1 MNFFLVSGLS
11 GSGKS
16 IALQALEDMGYY
28 CIDNLPA
35 NLLARFAV
43 EVMSQNHEQND
54 DQNGN
59 GSQNCAVS
67 IDSRNKQFLSL
78 LPANLE
84 ELEQLGLNYKIL
96 FLEADEEILVK
107 RFSETRRK
115 HPLTDHRTALVEGI
129 RREKELLDPLATAAA
144 RRIDTSDTTPQEL
157 RGLVR
162 DFAGREIGESLT
174 LLFESFG
181 YKHSVPRDA
190 DFVFDVRCLPNPYWE
205 EALKPLTGLDAPVQE
220 FLHGSERVKQM
231 INQIQ
236 TFVDY
241 WLPAFQEEN
250 RSYITVAIGC
260 TGGQH
265 RSVYVADQLAG
276 HFMNKPFAV
285 QVRHRELPSALN
297 GLDVATNASLH
308 GR

>member
-16 IALQALEDMGYY
+16 IALQALEDLGYY

-35 NLLARFAV
+35 NLLSRFAEEIMAQGEEGV
-43 EVMSQNHEQND
+43 TD
-54 DQNGN
+54 
-59 GSQNCAVS
+59 CAVS
-67 IDSRNKQFLSL
+67 IDSRNRRFMQS
-78 LPANLE
+78 LPANLD
-84 ELEQLGLNYKIL
+84 ELEQLGLSYKIL

-115 HPLTDHRTALVEGI
+115 HPLTDHSTALVEGI
-129 RREKELLDPLATAAA
+129 QREKELLEPLALAAA
-144 RRIDTSDTTPQEL
+144 RRIDTSDTTAQEL

-190 DFVFDVRCLPNPYWE
+190 DFVFDVRCLPNPHWQE
-205 EALKPLTGLDAPVQE
+205 DLQPLSGLDPEVKA
-220 FLHGSERVKQM
+220 FLEQSTNVGEM
-231 INQIQ
+231 IRQIHA
-236 TFVDY
+236 FLEH
-241 WLPAFQEEN
+241 WLPAFQAEH

-265 RSVYVADQLAG
+265 RSVFIADQLAQG
-276 HFMNKPFAV
+276 FRNKPFNI
-285 QVRHRELPSALN
+285 QVRHRELPDAP
-297 GLDVATNASLH
+297 DMQ
-308 GR
+308 

>member
-16 IALQALEDMGYY
+16 IALQALEDLGCY

-35 NLLARFAV
+35 NLLSRFA
-43 EVMSQNHEQND
+43 EDFMNQQEEGLKD
-54 DQNGN
+54 
-59 GSQNCAVS
+59 CAVS
-67 IDSRNKQFLSL
+67 IDSRNRQFLRA

-84 ELEQLGLNYKIL
+84 ELEQLGLDCRIL
-96 FLEADEEILVK
+96 FLEANEDILVK

-115 HPLTDHRTALVEGI
+115 HPLTDQGTALVEGI
-129 RREKELLDPLATAAA
+129 RREKELLEPLAMAAT

-190 DFVFDVRCLPNPYWE
+190 DFVFDVRCLPNPHWE
-205 EALKPLTGLDAPVQE
+205 ESLKPLTGLDTEVQE
-220 FLHGSERVKQM
+220 FLGKSRRVREM
-231 INQIQ
+231 IRQIRD
-236 TFVDY
+236 FIEY
-241 WLPAFQEEN
+241 WLPAFQSEN

-265 RSVYVADQLAG
+265 RSVYIADRLAA
-276 HFMNKPFAV
+276 HFAGKPFHV
-285 QVRHRELPSALN
+285 QVRHREMPHAP
-297 GLDVATNASLH
+297 DM
-308 GR
+308 

>member
-16 IALQALEDMGYY
+16 IALQALEDLGYY

-35 NLLARFAV
+35 NLLSRFASDFMNQT
-43 EVMSQNHEQND
+43 EEGLKD
-54 DQNGN
+54 
-59 GSQNCAVS
+59 CAVS
-67 IDSRNKQFLSL
+67 IDSRNRQFLRA
-78 LPANLE
+78 LPHNLA
-84 ELEQLGLNYKIL
+84 ELEQLGLDCKIL
-96 FLEADEEILVK
+96 FLEANEDILVK

-115 HPLTDHRTALVEGI
+115 HPLTDRRTALVEGI
-129 RREKELLDPLATAAA
+129 RREKELLEPLAIAAT

-190 DFVFDVRCLPNPYWE
+190 DFVFDVRCLPNPHWE
-205 EALKPLTGLDAPVQE
+205 VSLRTLTGLDPEVQE
-220 FLHGSERVKQM
+220 FLKKSERVEEM
-231 INQIQ
+231 IAQIRD
-236 TFVDY
+236 FIEY
-241 WLPAFQEEN
+241 WLPAFQSES
-250 RSYITVAIGC
+250 RSYITVAVGC

-265 RSVYVADQLAG
+265 RSVYVADRLGA
-276 HFMNKPFAV
+276 HFQSRPMQV
-285 QVRHRELPSALN
+285 QVRHRELPN
-297 GLDVATNASLH
+297 TPDVQ
-308 GR
+308 

>member
-16 IALQALEDMGYY
+16 IALQALEDLGCY

-35 NLLARFAV
+35 NLLSRFA
-43 EVMSQNHEQND
+43 EDFMNQQED
-54 DQNGN
+54 GLKD
-59 GSQNCAVS
+59 CAVS
-67 IDSRNKQFLSL
+67 IDSRNRRFLRA

-84 ELEQLGLNYKIL
+84 ELEHLGLDCRIL
-96 FLEADEEILVK
+96 FLEANEEILVK

-115 HPLTDHRTALVEGI
+115 HPLTDQGTALVEGI
-129 RREKELLDPLATAAA
+129 RREKELLEPLAMAAA

-190 DFVFDVRCLPNPYWE
+190 DFVFDVRCLPNPHWE
-205 EALKPLTGLDAPVQE
+205 ESLKPLTGLDPAVRE
-220 FLHGSERVKQM
+220 FLGKSERVGEM
-231 INQIQ
+231 IRQIRD
-236 TFVDY
+236 FVEY
-241 WLPAFQEEN
+241 WLPAFQSEN

-265 RSVYVADQLAG
+265 RSLYVADRLAA
-276 HFMNKPFAV
+276 HFADKPFHV
-285 QVRHRELPSALN
+285 QVRHREMPHTP
-297 GLDVATNASLH
+297 DM
-308 GR
+308 

>member
-35 NLLARFAV
+35 NLLSRFAE
-43 EVMSQNHEQND
+43 EVMSQTEGGVTD
-54 DQNGN
+54 
-59 GSQNCAVS
+59 CAVS
-67 IDSRNKQFLSL
+67 IDSRNRRFMQS
-78 LPANLE
+78 LPANLD
-84 ELEQLGLNYKIL
+84 ELEQLGLDYKIL

-115 HPLTDHRTALVEGI
+115 HPLTDQRTALVEGI
-129 RREKELLDPLATAAA
+129 RREKELLEPLALAAA

-190 DFVFDVRCLPNPYWE
+190 DFVFDVRCLPNPHWQE
-205 EALKPLTGLDAPVQE
+205 DLQPLTGLDRAVCE
-220 FLHGSERVKQM
+220 FLEQSTNVGEM
-231 INQIQ
+231 IAQIRDFLEQ
-236 TFVDY
+236 
-241 WLPAFQEEN
+241 WLPAFQAEH

-265 RSVYVADQLAG
+265 RSVFVADQLAR
-276 HFMNKPFAV
+276 HFKSKPFNV
-285 QVRHRELPSALN
+285 QVRHRELANSPDIN
-297 GLDVATNASLH
+297 
-308 GR
+308 

>member
-35 NLLARFAV
+35 SLLSRFAS
-43 EVMSQNHEQND
+43 EVMSRDED
-54 DQNGN
+54 
-59 GSQNCAVS
+59 GSPDCAVS
-67 IDSRNKQFLSL
+67 VDSRNRQFLGL

-84 ELEQLGLNYKIL
+84 ELERLGLNYKIL

-115 HPLTDHRTALVEGI
+115 HPLTDHRTALIEGI
-129 RREKELLDPLATAAA
+129 RREKVLLDPLATAAT

-190 DFVFDVRCLPNPYWE
+190 DFVFDVRCLPNPYWQKS
-205 EALKPLTGLDAPVQE
+205 LQPLTGIDEPVRE
-220 FLHGSERVKQM
+220 FLLKSERVNQM
-231 INQIQ
+231 IGQIRD
-236 TFVDY
+236 FIEY

-265 RSVYVADQLAG
+265 RSVYIADRLAG
-276 HFMNKPFAV
+276 HFKSKPFHV
-285 QVRHRELPSALN
+285 QVRHRELPGAVES
-297 GLDVATNASLH
+297 
-308 GR
+308 

>member
-35 NLLARFAV
+35 NLLARFAT
-43 EVMSQNHEQND
+43 EVMSQNGKEGGS
-54 DQNGN
+54 NG
-59 GSQNCAVS
+59 QDYAVS
-67 IDSRNKQFLSL
+67 IDSRNRQFLSL
-78 LPANLE
+78 LPTNLA
-84 ELEQLGLNYKIL
+84 ELQELGLNYKIL

-115 HPLTDHRTALVEGI
+115 HPLTDPHTALVEGI
-129 RREKELLDPLATAAA
+129 RREKELLEPLAAAA
-144 RRIDTSDTTPQEL
+144 SRRIDTSDTTPQEL

-190 DFVFDVRCLPNPYWE
+190 DFVFDVRCLPNPHWQE
-205 EALKPLTGLDAPVQE
+205 SLKPLTGLDQPVRE
-220 FLHGSERVKQM
+220 FLQKSERVEEM
-231 INQIQ
+231 IRRIKE
-236 TFVDY
+236 FIEY

-265 RSVYVADQLAG
+265 RSVYIADRLAG
-276 HFMNKPFAV
+276 HFKSKPFAV

-297 GLDVATNASLH
+297 A
-308 GR
+308 

>member
-1 MNFFLVSGLS
+1 MNLFLVSGLS

-16 IALQALEDMGYY
+16 IALQALEDLGYY

-35 NLLARFAV
+35 SLLSRFAGDFMNQT
-43 EVMSQNHEQND
+43 EEGLKD
-54 DQNGN
+54 
-59 GSQNCAVS
+59 CAVS
-67 IDSRNKQFLSL
+67 IDSRNRQFLRA
-78 LPANLE
+78 LPHNLE
-84 ELEQLGLNYKIL
+84 ELERLGLDCKIL
-96 FLEADEEILVK
+96 FLEANEDILVK

-115 HPLTDHRTALVEGI
+115 HPLTDRRTALVEGI
-129 RREKELLDPLATAAA
+129 RREKELLDPLAIAAT

-190 DFVFDVRCLPNPYWE
+190 DFVFDVRCLPNPHWE
-205 EALKPLTGLDAPVQE
+205 TSLRSLTGLDPEVQE
-220 FLHGSERVKQM
+220 FLGTSTRVEEM
-231 INQIQ
+231 IAQIRD
-236 TFVDY
+236 FIEY
-241 WLPAFQEEN
+241 WLPAFQAES

-265 RSVYVADQLAG
+265 RSVYVADRLAR
-276 HFMNKPFAV
+276 HFKGRPMQV
-285 QVRHRELPSALN
+285 QVRHRELPSTL
-297 GLDVATNASLH
+297 GVQ
-308 GR
+308 

>member
-16 IALQALEDMGYY
+16 IALQALEDLGYY

-35 NLLARFAV
+35 NLLSRFAE
-43 EVMSQNHEQND
+43 EVM
-54 DQNGN
+54 DQSEG
-59 GSQNCAVS
+59 GVTDCAVS
-67 IDSRNKQFLSL
+67 IDSRNRRFMRSL
-78 LPANLE
+78 PDNLE
-84 ELEQLGLNYKIL
+84 ELEKLGLDYKIL
-96 FLEADEEILVK
+96 FLEAGEEILVK

-129 RREKELLDPLATAAA
+129 RREKQLLEPLATAAA

-190 DFVFDVRCLPNPYWE
+190 DFVFDVRCLPNPHWE
-205 EALKPLTGLDAPVQE
+205 NDLRQLSGLDPAVQTYLE
-220 FLHGSERVKQM
+220 QSSNVREMISQIRGFLE
-231 INQIQ
+231 
-236 TFVDY
+236 Y
-241 WLPAFQEEN
+241 WLPAFQSEH
-250 RSYITVAIGC
+250 RSYITVAVGC

-265 RSVYVADQLAG
+265 RSVYVVDQLAR
-276 HFMNKPFAV
+276 HFRDKPFNV
-285 QVRHRELPSALN
+285 QVRHRELPA
-297 GLDVATNASLH
+297 GPEIQ
-308 GR
+308 

>member
-35 NLLARFAV
+35 NLLSRFAE
-43 EVMSQNHEQND
+43 EVVKQSGD
-54 DQNGN
+54 GVTD
-59 GSQNCAVS
+59 CAVS
-67 IDSRNKQFLSL
+67 IDSRNRLFMRS
-78 LPANLE
+78 LPANLT
-84 ELEQLGLNYKIL
+84 ELGHLGLDYKIL

-129 RREKELLDPLATAAA
+129 RREKELLEPLAAAAA

-162 DFAGREIGESLT
+162 DFAGREIGESLA

-190 DFVFDVRCLPNPYWE
+190 DFVFDVRCLPNPHWHE
-205 EALKPLTGLDAPVQE
+205 HLQPLSGLDPEVRE
-220 FLHGSERVKQM
+220 FLEQSPKVEEM
-231 INQIQ
+231 IAQIRA
-236 TFVDY
+236 FLEH
-241 WLPAFQEEN
+241 WLPAFQAEH

-265 RSVYVADQLAG
+265 RSVFVADQLG
-276 HFMNKPFAV
+276 RHFKSKPFNV
-285 QVRHRELPSALN
+285 QVRHRELPNSPEL
-297 GLDVATNASLH
+297 
-308 GR
+308 

>member
-35 NLLARFAV
+35 NLLSRFAE
-43 EVMSQNHEQND
+43 EVINHSED
-54 DQNGN
+54 GLTD
-59 GSQNCAVS
+59 CAVS
-67 IDSRNKQFLSL
+67 IDSRNRRFMRS
-78 LPANLE
+78 LPANLD
-84 ELEQLGLNYKIL
+84 ELEQLGLSYKIL
-96 FLEADEEILVK
+96 FLEADEEILVQ

-115 HPLTDHRTALVEGI
+115 HPLTDQRTALVEGI
-129 RREKELLDPLATAAA
+129 RREKELLEPLAAAAA
-144 RRIDTSDTTPQEL
+144 RRIDTSDTTSQEL

-162 DFAGREIGESLT
+162 DFAGREIGESLA

-190 DFVFDVRCLPNPYWE
+190 DFVFDVRCLPNPHWE
-205 EALKPLTGLDAPVQE
+205 PDLQPLSGLDPEVQE
-220 FLHGSERVKQM
+220 FLVNSTNVGEM
-231 INQIQ
+231 ISQIRD
-236 TFVDY
+236 FIEY
-241 WLPAFQEEN
+241 WLPAFQAEN

-265 RSVYVADQLAG
+265 RSVFVADHLAR
-276 HFMNKPFAV
+276 HFKSKPFNV
-285 QVRHRELPSALN
+285 QVRHRELPTSPDL
-297 GLDVATNASLH
+297 
-308 GR
+308 

>member
-16 IALQALEDMGYY
+16 IALQALEDLGYY

-35 NLLARFAV
+35 NLLSRFAE
-43 EVMSQNHEQND
+43 EVMKQGEEGTTD
-54 DQNGN
+54 
-59 GSQNCAVS
+59 CAVS
-67 IDSRNKQFLSL
+67 IDSRNREFLRSL
-78 LPANLE
+78 PENLE
-84 ELEQLGLNYKIL
+84 ALKYLGLNYKIL
-96 FLEADEEILVK
+96 FLEADEETLVR

-115 HPLTDHRTALVEGI
+115 HPLTDQRTALTEGI
-129 RREKELLDPLATAAA
+129 RREKELVEPLATAAA
-144 RRIDTSDTTPQEL
+144 RRINTSNVTPQEL

-190 DFVFDVRCLPNPYWE
+190 DFVFDARCLPNPYWE
-205 EALKPLTGLDAPVQE
+205 EELKPLTGLDDEVRK
-220 FLHGSERVKQM
+220 FLEKSQRVEEM
-231 INQIQ
+231 IRQISD
-236 TFVDY
+236 FIDY
-241 WLPAFQEEN
+241 WLPAFQEEY

-265 RSVYVADQLAG
+265 RSVYLVERLAR
-276 HFMNKPFAV
+276 HFRERFGEV
-285 QVRHRELPSALN
+285 SVRHRELQ
-297 GLDVATNASLH
+297 D
-308 GR
+308 GRA